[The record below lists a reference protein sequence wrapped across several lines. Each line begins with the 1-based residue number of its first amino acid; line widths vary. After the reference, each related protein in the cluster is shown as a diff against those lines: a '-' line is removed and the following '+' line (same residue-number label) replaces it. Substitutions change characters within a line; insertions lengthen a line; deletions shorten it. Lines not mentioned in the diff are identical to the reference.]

1 MKCLYWILFLCV
13 GLGSCSGSADK
24 KYNDDTATSGSIT
37 ITADESLQP
46 IVEAEIEVFQS
57 IYPEAHIRVIYTNE
71 YDAIDLMCKD
81 SARLAI
87 VTRGLLPEERAA
99 FERDQITPRFSPF
112 AYDAIAIL
120 LNRKINDTLFTSQQV
135 AGILSGEIKTW
146 KDLNPASAA
155 DPIRVIFDSPKS
167 GITRYCKDSLLKE
180 KSLGKQSFAVDG
192 NRKVIDE
199 VEQDPNTIGLIGITW
214 ISDQDDSLSR
224 GFINRIRVAS
234 LVVAQPAEAATM
246 KPFQAYIALKQY
258 PLWREV
264 QIISREARV
273 GLGTGFASFIASD
286 KGQRIVLKS
295 GLVPAK
301 APVRILQ
308 INNKNL

>member
-1 MKCLYWILFLCV
+1 MKTPLWILFLCV
-13 GLGSCSGSADK
+13 GLGSCSGTADN

-37 ITADESLQP
+37 IAADESLQP

-57 IYPEAHIRVIYTNE
+57 IYPEANIRVIYTNE

-120 LNRKINDTLFTSQQV
+120 LNRKINDTIFTPAQV

-146 KDLNPASAA
+146 KDINPLSAA
-155 DPIRVIFDSPKS
+155 DPIRVIFDHPRS
-167 GITRYCKDSLLKE
+167 GITRYCRDSLLQGME
-180 KSLGKQSFAVDG
+180 PGKHCYAVNG
-192 NRKVIDE
+192 NRKVIDQ
-199 VEQDPNTIGLIGITW
+199 VEADPNTIGLIGVAW

-224 GFINRIRVAS
+224 GFIHRIRVAD
-234 LVVAQPAEAATM
+234 LAVVQPAEAATM
-246 KPFQAYIALKQY
+246 KPYQAYVALKQY

-295 GLVPAK
+295 GLVPSK
-301 APVRILQ
+301 APVRIIQ